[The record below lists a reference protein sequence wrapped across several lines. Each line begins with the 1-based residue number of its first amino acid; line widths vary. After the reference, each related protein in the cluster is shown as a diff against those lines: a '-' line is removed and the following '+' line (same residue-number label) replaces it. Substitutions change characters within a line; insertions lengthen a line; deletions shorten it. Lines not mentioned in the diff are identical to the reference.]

1 MWWVHMVTTPAWR
14 SIHRLMAEAASAKGR
29 RGGASGYR
37 VWGVPDPVAL
47 INDTPRKNS
56 PIIITNK

>member
-1 MWWVHMVTTPAWR
+1 MVTTPAWR